1 MLGAAEMFNQA
12 THVEWETGRSKTRG
26 EIQLGMALVTVDD
39 AWDVGQANKCM
50 QLQNTSFRSSD
61 ACVTKTKI
69 TELKLHLNEIYNSTP
84 IFDGLWFLYD
94 RPIPAA
100 RYCRFVSNFD
110 QMQIMTHREGA
121 TFQCVAKL
129 WNTRKLLTARIL
141 EEHSEKC
148 LLAAMLYNKYNVI
161 R

>member
-1 MLGAAEMFNQA
+1 MGN
-12 THVEWETGRSKTRG
+12 G
-26 EIQLGMALVTVDD
+26 EIEDPGRNPIRHGFGDSRRCLRCRPSEQMHAVTEH
-39 AWDVGQANKCM
+39 
-50 QLQNTSFRSSD
+50 TSFRSSD
-61 ACVTKTKI
+61 VCVTKTKI
-69 TELKLHLNEIYNSTP
+69 TELKLEIYNSPP
-84 IFDGLWFLYD
+84 ICDGLWFLYD